1 MYFNCLLKVTLS
13 FTALSL
19 FESKLWATFNVFNSN
34 TSSTCS
40 NSYDHAYT
48 EVMGGNVC
56 TQTFPGL
63 NKLTQTQTFDGSNKL
78 ILNITS
84 DKNFLIMDFSNYSTT
99 DCSSTPLSN
108 IRSTYPIG
116 SCIPFPGTPFNDGD
130 YLEKGVSYLKVVKV
144 LKIILKN

>member
-34 TSSTCS
+34 TSSSCS

-48 EVMGGNVC
+48 EVMSGNVC
-56 TQTFPGL
+56 TQTFA
-63 NKLTQTQTFDGSNKL
+63 GSNKL

-84 DKNFLIMDFSNYSTT
+84 DKIFLIMDFSNYSTT

-144 LKIILKN
+144 LKIIKN